1 MDTFGLEVDE
11 STILRYF
18 DSSDAEESYVLLV
31 DDVEVVSL
39 STKTLKRMFT
49 LAPELKKKIL
59 HNGKPFDPDD
69 TW

>member
-1 MDTFGLEVDE
+1 MNE

-18 DSSDAEESYVLLV
+18 DSSTGGESYVLLV
-31 DDVEVVSL
+31 DDVKVVSL

-59 HNGKPFDPDD
+59 HKGKPFNLDD